1 MKNLYIIGGTMG
13 VGKTSVCRRL
23 KQNLKNCVFLDGDN
37 CWETNPLLNTE
48 ETRAMA
54 LDNICHL
61 LNNFIKCSAYDNVV
75 FCWVMHEQKI
85 IDEILSKLDTSSCNV
100 KLISLMCNETTLT
113 ARLRSEIINDI
124 RTKDIIQRSLER
136 LSLYDSLNTVKVDNS
151 NKSIDKVVE
160 EILSI

>member
-23 KQNLKNCVFLDGDN
+23 KQNLNNCVFLDGDN
-37 CWETNPLLNTE
+37 CWETSPLLNTE

-54 LDNICHL
+54 MDNVCHL
-61 LNNFIKCSAYDNVV
+61 LNNFIKCSAYDNIV
-75 FCWVMHEQKI
+75 FCWVMHEQNI
-85 IDEILSKLDTSSCNV
+85 IDEMLKNLDTSNCNV
-100 KLISLMCNETTLT
+100 KLISLTCNETTLT

-124 RTKDIIQRSLER
+124 RTKDIISRSLER
-136 LSLYDSLNTVKVDNS
+136 LPLYESLNTVKVDNS

-160 EILSI
+160 EILGI